1 MCRNNHKSSDYDHQA
16 TFRTHRRQGRPRL
29 ASLSDLGRQW
39 REHPFLQHRR
49 RHRLRHPAAHR
60 GQPQAGQRHSFRAG
74 FKTMLNEVY
83 SLNCPN
89 ETGSMSK
96 VLKRLADREVSINYM
111 YAFQY
116 MGISQAIIHAKD
128 MERLKTV
135 LTEYEKERLL

>member
-1 MCRNNHKSSDYDHQA
+1 MIIKQLSVLIEDKA
-16 TFRTHRRQGRPRL
+16 GRVWQVFQTLADSGVNILSYSIADGTDFGILRL
-29 ASLSDLGRQW
+29 IVDNLKRANDTLV
-39 REHPFLQHRR
+39 
-49 RHRLRHPAAHR
+49 
-60 GQPQAGQRHSFRAG
+60 RAG

>member
-1 MCRNNHKSSDYDHQA
+1 MIIKQLSVLIEDKA
-16 TFRTHRRQGRPRL
+16 GRVWQVFQTLADNGVNILSYSIADGTDFGVLRL
-29 ASLSDLGRQW
+29 IVDNV
-39 REHPFLQHRR
+39 
-49 RHRLRHPAAHR
+49 RHANDTLK
-60 GQPQAGQRHSFRAG
+60 QSG
-74 FKTMLNEVY
+74 FKTLLNEVY

-96 VLKRLADREVSINYM
+96 VLKRLADCEVSINYM

>member
-1 MCRNNHKSSDYDHQA
+1 MIIKQLSVLIEDKA
-16 TFRTHRRQGRPRL
+16 GRVWQVFQTLADNGVNILSYSIADGTDFGILRL
-29 ASLSDLGRQW
+29 IVDNVKRASGTLVQ
-39 REHPFLQHRR
+39 
-49 RHRLRHPAAHR
+49 
-60 GQPQAGQRHSFRAG
+60 AG

>member
-1 MCRNNHKSSDYDHQA
+1 MIIKQLSVLIEDKAGRVWQVFQTLADNGVNILSYSIADGTDFGILRLIVDNVKRASDTLVQ
-16 TFRTHRRQGRPRL
+16 
-29 ASLSDLGRQW
+29 
-39 REHPFLQHRR
+39 
-49 RHRLRHPAAHR
+49 
-60 GQPQAGQRHSFRAG
+60 AG